1 LIPTAVSQSPAAER
15 EFYFVRS
22 PRANP
27 RDWIPGVGAHVRK
40 VRVGLKEAR
49 IAKRKGYRLIYYVD
63 LEKSVITPL
72 LFHYK
77 PDIQLIPPKEIA
89 KALKTM
95 LEKDR
100 L

>member
-1 LIPTAVSQSPAAER
+1 
-15 EFYFVRS
+15 
-22 PRANP
+22 
-27 RDWIPGVGAHVRK
+27 
-40 VRVGLKEAR
+40 
-49 IAKRKGYRLIYYVD
+49 LIYYVD